1 MQSQIKNIAIVLIFI
16 FSINISSMDHEEVKV
31 AAQGIVSSEVFDL
44 AGELDLHVEKYESC
58 GAATGAKHFHPY
70 GTLVYVLDGETSSI
84 ASGSYE
90 PITKDNYWFEKS
102 NWVHGGEDP
111 NAPAVAAD
119 QCSKMLII
127 RVAKK
132 GESPTVFVD

>member
-1 MQSQIKNIAIVLIFI
+1 MQSRIKNIAIVCI
-16 FSINISSMDHEEVKV
+16 FSIALNVSSMHHEEGKV
-31 AAQGIVSSEVFDL
+31 AAQGMVSSEVFDL
-44 AGELDLHVEKYESC
+44 AGEMDLHVEKYESC

-90 PITKDNYWFEKS
+90 LITKGNYWFEKS
-102 NWVHGGEDP
+102 NWVHGGEDL

>member
-1 MQSQIKNIAIVLIFI
+1 MH
-16 FSINISSMDHEEVKV
+16 HEEGKV
-31 AAQGIVSSEVFDL
+31 AAQGMVSSEVFDL
-44 AGELDLHVEKYESC
+44 AGEMDLHVEKYESC

-90 PITKDNYWFEKS
+90 PITKGNYWFEKS

-111 NAPAVAAD
+111 NAPAVEAD
-119 QCSKMLII
+119 QCAKMLII

>member
-1 MQSQIKNIAIVLIFI
+1 MQSRITNIAIVFLFL
-16 FSINISSMDHEEVKV
+16 FALDVSSMHHEEGKV

-44 AGELDLHVEKYESC
+44 AGEMDLHVEKYESC
-58 GAATGAKHFHPY
+58 GAANGAKHFHPY

-84 ASGSYE
+84 ASGSYK
-90 PITKDNYWFEKS
+90 PITKGNYWFEKS
-102 NWVHGGEDP
+102 NWVHGCEDP
-111 NAPAVAAD
+111 NAPAVEAD
-119 QCSKMLII
+119 QCAKMLII